1 MGPPGSG
8 KGTQGELLARR
19 LGIPRYSTGDILRQA
34 RRDGTPMGQE
44 ARQYMDAG
52 ALVPDDVMLG
62 IVDEVLAKGESERG
76 FLLDGFPRTVA
87 QAEGLRELLDEMGID
102 LDAIVDLAADDEE
115 IAQRL
120 STRGRNDDSPGTIR
134 RRLEV
139 YRTQTK
145 PVLNW
150 YADSDVRILSVEG
163 VGDIDEIQSDILS
176 RLGL

>member
-52 ALVPDDVMLG
+52 ALVPDDVILG
-62 IVDEVLAKGESERG
+62 IVDEILAKEESEGG

-120 STRGRNDDSPGTIR
+120 STRGRNDDSPDTIR
-134 RRLEV
+134 HRLEV

-145 PVLNW
+145 PVLDW

-163 VGDIDEIQSDILS
+163 VGDVDEIQSDILS